1 MVQTCRKSGDVRVAG
16 DTYTTRGMV
25 ETRYE
30 ETVNNDIQLYIQA
43 HNKTP
48 SVEKIK
54 FPLNKKSA
62 TKIFNQLRQG
72 PEGKITGNNYV
83 YSPVHIRRVRS
94 ALARLGFK
102 ERKKDGNNS

>member
-1 MVQTCRKSGDVRVAG
+1 MVQTSRKSGDVRVAAG
-16 DTYTTRGMV
+16 TYTTRGML
-25 ETRYE
+25 ESRYE
-30 ETVNNDIQLYIQA
+30 ETINNDIQLYVQT
-43 HNKTP
+43 HNKIP

-102 ERKKDGNNS
+102 ERKKNGS